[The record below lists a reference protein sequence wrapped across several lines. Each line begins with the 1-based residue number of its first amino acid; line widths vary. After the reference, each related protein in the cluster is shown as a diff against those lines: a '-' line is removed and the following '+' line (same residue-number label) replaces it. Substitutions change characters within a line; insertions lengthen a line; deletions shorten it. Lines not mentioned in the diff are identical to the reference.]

1 MSKIDD
7 LNNKKSELIADL
19 IATSTVMEEVWNYHP
34 DNPDKKDPVTEY
46 EKLKQIKS
54 DVEREIDE
62 LVREFDKL

>member
-1 MSKIDD
+1 MIKIDD

-19 IATSTVMEEVWNYHP
+19 MATSTVMEEVWNYHP

-62 LVREFDKL
+62 LEREFDKL

>member
-19 IATSTVMEEVWNYHP
+19 IATTTVMEEVWNYHP
-34 DNPDKKDPVTEY
+34 DNPNKKDPVTEY
-46 EKLKQIKS
+46 ESLKQIKS

-62 LVREFDKL
+62 LEREFDKL

>member
-34 DNPDKKDPVTEY
+34 DNPDIKDPVTEY

-62 LVREFDKL
+62 LEREFDKL

>member
-19 IATSTVMEEVWNYHP
+19 IATTTVMEEVWNYHP
-34 DNPDKKDPVTEY
+34 DNPNKKDPVTEY

-62 LVREFDKL
+62 LEREFDKL

>member
-34 DNPDKKDPVTEY
+34 DNPNKKDPVTEY

-62 LVREFDKL
+62 LEREFDKL

>member
-19 IATSTVMEEVWNYHP
+19 IATSNVMVEVWNYHP
-34 DNPDKKDPVTEY
+34 DNRDKKDPVTEY

-62 LVREFDKL
+62 LEREFDKL

>member
-46 EKLKQIKS
+46 VKLKQIKS

-62 LVREFDKL
+62 LEREFDKL

>member
-1 MSKIDD
+1 MSKIND

-62 LVREFDKL
+62 LEREFDKL

>member
-19 IATSTVMEEVWNYHP
+19 IATSTVKEEVWNYHP
-34 DNPDKKDPVTEY
+34 DNPNKKDPVTEY

-62 LVREFDKL
+62 LEREFDKL

>member
-34 DNPDKKDPVTEY
+34 DNPDRKDPVTEY

-62 LVREFDKL
+62 LEREFDKL